1 MNDSRTE
8 FPSLIIIKKV
18 MELSRNNSKK
28 TISRTLAIK
37 SIKTSR
43 NKRGKEI
50 RIRKG
55 RKEGRK
61 EERKEKKKE
70 G

>member
-1 MNDSRTE
+1 
-8 FPSLIIIKKV
+8 

-61 EERKEKKKE
+61 KGRKDEQE
-70 G
+70 AN

>member
-1 MNDSRTE
+1 
-8 FPSLIIIKKV
+8 